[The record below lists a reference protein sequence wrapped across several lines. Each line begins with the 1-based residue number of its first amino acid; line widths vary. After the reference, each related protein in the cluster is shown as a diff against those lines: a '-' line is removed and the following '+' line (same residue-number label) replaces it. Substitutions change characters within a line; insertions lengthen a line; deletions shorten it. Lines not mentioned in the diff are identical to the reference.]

1 MAFATYNDF
10 RTAVLLMVDGDEVS
24 SVIQPQT
31 LDLMISLGEALVYT
45 GEESGLAPLRAS
57 SMEAAFPPA
66 TTVTDNAVTLPDDLL
81 ELSAVWFDPAR
92 PLEVVTEEE
101 VRRSQPGGGRVHKCA
116 QAGDDLIFAPAA
128 EDGATLEGRYY
139 AKPAPLI
146 NGLHPTFNR
155 YPELFLY
162 AALYVSAPFLGIQ
175 SRLPVWQ
182 GFYARLLAQAN
193 HQERMRV
200 YGGSRLRMKS
210 R

>member
-1 MAFATYNDF
+1 
-10 RTAVLLMVDGDEVS
+10 
-24 SVIQPQT
+24 
-31 LDLMISLGEALVYT
+31 
-45 GEESGLAPLRAS
+45 
-57 SMEAAFPPA
+57 
-66 TTVTDNAVTLPDDLL
+66 L

-101 VRRSQPGGGRVHKCA
+101 VRRSHPSGGRVHKCA
-116 QAGDDLIFAPAA
+116 QAGDSVIFAPAA
-128 EDGATLEGRYY
+128 EDGAILAGRYF
-139 AKPAPLI
+139 AKPAPLATAL
-146 NGLHPTFNR
+146 NPTFNR

-193 HQERMRV
+193 HSERMRV